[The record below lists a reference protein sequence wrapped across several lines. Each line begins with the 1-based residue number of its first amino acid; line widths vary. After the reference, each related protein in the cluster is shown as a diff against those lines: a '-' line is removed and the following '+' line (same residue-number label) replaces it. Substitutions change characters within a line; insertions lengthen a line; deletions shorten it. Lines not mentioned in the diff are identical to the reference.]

1 MFGAAHGVGRVH
13 GEDVPGHQPV
23 KEHAQGGE
31 MLLDRGRRARA
42 LQVFDERGDVDGL
55 NVDELVDAVRVAPGG
70 EAARGAQVGLAGVV
84 VVELGR
90 EKLENTRGRSWRRRK
105 RSAVSGRAATG
116 ARKAGLE
123 GDVGIRV

>member
-1 MFGAAHGVGRVH
+1 
-13 GEDVPGHQPV
+13 
-23 KEHAQGGE
+23 

-105 RSAVSGRAATG
+105 SAVSGRAATG